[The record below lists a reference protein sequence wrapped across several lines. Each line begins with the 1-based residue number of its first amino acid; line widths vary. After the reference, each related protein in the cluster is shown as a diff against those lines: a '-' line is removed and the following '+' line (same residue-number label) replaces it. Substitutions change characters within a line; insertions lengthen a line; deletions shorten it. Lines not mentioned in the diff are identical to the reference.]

1 MTYSPRKSRIL
12 NKLILLFISINLALI
27 NSVVRILRFLIFKKI
42 DNPRK
47 ILIFRTGSLGDSICA
62 IPSIIK
68 INRFYPNSEIHIL
81 TNVGLGKNL
90 VSLSRILPNNYYNRI
105 INYEP
110 SKWRSLGLLL
120 RLEKYDLVI
129 HLTQQG
135 SPLVK
140 HIRDML
146 YFRYLAGI
154 PCGGGWEKNTFFLF
168 RKVQDIFCNLENEQ
182 TRLSRIL
189 QNQFSIIP
197 SLNESYE
204 FNFKE
209 DDCEIVNKKINQAVF
224 DLNRKAISIVIGAK
238 RSTNRWPISY
248 FYETVKQF
256 CSEFNIYIIG
266 GIDDIG
272 LSQTLLSLPNTYS
285 FCGELTPSQS
295 ALLMKKCI
303 LTLSNDTGPMHLSYS
318 SGTPVV
324 ALFSN
329 RDFSNLWYPPN
340 DGKNI
345 VHRASGISCSLCLL
359 ENCPNDNLCM
369 KQISVDQVVN
379 SLKKITQYSKSGY

>member
-1 MTYSPRKSRIL
+1 MFNLKFSKFKMYLCIAT
-12 NKLILLFISINLALI
+12 KLIISLNSLLLKKTRTLLFKQ
-27 NSVVRILRFLIFKKI
+27 NS
-42 DNPRK
+42 NPKK
-47 ILIFRTGSLGDSICA
+47 ILIFRIGSLGDSICA
-62 IPSIIK
+62 IPSIVSIK
-68 INRFYPNSEIHIL
+68 NRYPNVELHIL
-81 TNVGLGKNL
+81 TNTSSEKNIL
-90 VSLSRILPNNYYNRI
+90 SIENIISSEYYDKLIDYNSNKWRTLSRILRA
-105 INYEP
+105 
-110 SKWRSLGLLL
+110 
-120 RLEKYDLVI
+120 EKYDLVI

-135 SPLVK
+135 STTFK
-140 HIRDML
+140 HLRDIIF
-146 YFRYLAGI
+146 FRFLAKI
-154 PCGGGWEKNTFFLF
+154 PSGVGWDKNTIDYF
-168 RKVQDIFCNLENEQ
+168 KKIQSNCLELGNEQ
-182 TRLSRIL
+182 SRLARIL
-189 QNQFSIIP
+189 QQQLGIQ
-197 SLNESYE
+197 SLNGNLIYKLS
-204 FNFKE
+204 FNDNDFKVVE
-209 DDCEIVNKKINQAVF
+209 DLLKQKVK
-224 DLNRKAISIVIGAK
+224 DLNKSAIAMVIGAK

-266 GIDDIG
+266 GIDDVG
-272 LSQTLLSLPNTYS
+272 LSQPLLSLPNTYS
-285 FCGELTPSQS
+285 FCGDLTPSQS

-329 RDFSNLWYPPN
+329 RDFPNLWYPPN

-369 KQISVDQVVN
+369 KQIPVDQVVN